1 MKDSRVAIASFLV
14 TMLTVSSALANDP
27 VEDAKKLC
35 HQEAVEK
42 SGFDPAKAPST
53 GKTVAAGAGIGAAS
67 GAGVRAIQGKSLL
80 KGAAI
85 GAAAGAAAGGLKSNQ
100 DKKQAVLDEGSYNT
114 AYEDC
119 LKRRGF
125 KPENVR

>member
-1 MKDSRVAIASFLV
+1 MKNFKYTLFSLLV
-14 TMLTVSSALANDP
+14 TVLAATNAFATDP

-42 SGFDPAKAPST
+42 SGYDPANTPST
-53 GKTVAAGAGIGAAS
+53 GKTVAAGAGIGAAG
-67 GAGVRAIQGKSLL
+67 GAAVRAIQGKSLL

-85 GAAAGAAAGGLKSNQ
+85 GAAVGAAAGGLKSNQ
-100 DKKQAVLDEGSYNT
+100 DKKQAVLNEQNYKTEYDN
-114 AYEDC
+114 C

-125 KPENVR
+125 VPENVR